1 MHPAYTLYIG
11 LEARV
16 TEWKNDMYA
25 TVSKRL
31 SAPTDAQYQVDE
43 KKLMITEKQVE
54 EGRGSEKELL
64 EQKYASQT

>member
-25 TVSKRL
+25 TVSKRF
-31 SAPTDAQYQVDE
+31 SAPTDAQYQIDE
-43 KKLMITEKQVE
+43 KKPMITEKQVE
-54 EGRGSEKELL
+54 EGRSEKELL
-64 EQKYASQT
+64 EQKYASQS

>member
-16 TEWKNDMYA
+16 TEWKNDVYA
-25 TVSKRL
+25 TFSRRF

-43 KKLMITEKQVE
+43 KKPMITERQVE
-54 EGRGSEKELL
+54 EGRSEKELL
-64 EQKYASQT
+64 EQKYASQS

>member
-25 TVSKRL
+25 TVSKRF

-43 KKLMITEKQVE
+43 KRPMITEKQAE
-54 EGRGSEKELL
+54 EGRSGKELL
-64 EQKYASQT
+64 EQKYASQS

>member
-25 TVSKRL
+25 TVSKRF

-43 KKLMITEKQVE
+43 KKQMTTEKQVE
-54 EGRGSEKELL
+54 EGRSEKELL
-64 EQKYASQT
+64 EQKYASQI

>member
-16 TEWKNDMYA
+16 AEWKNDMYA
-25 TVSKRL
+25 TVSKRF

-43 KKLMITEKQVE
+43 KRPIITEKQAE
-54 EGRGSEKELL
+54 EGRSEKELL
-64 EQKYASQT
+64 EQKYASQS

>member
-25 TVSKRL
+25 TVSKRF

-43 KKLMITEKQVE
+43 KKPMITEKQVE
-54 EGRGSEKELL
+54 EGRSEKELL
-64 EQKYASQT
+64 DQKYPSQS

>member
-25 TVSKRL
+25 TVSKRF

-43 KKLMITEKQVE
+43 KKPMTTEKQVE
-54 EGRGSEKELL
+54 EGRSEKELL
-64 EQKYASQT
+64 EQKYASQI